1 MSCSEEVAF
10 YDGLRQRLI
19 FFGHFFCK
27 YFDCHS
33 VYWHLNLPFNKCVTP
48 TRLALSHR
56 VEKMLKNAKIR
67 SMSDLIN
74 ELKNL

>member
-19 FFGHFFCK
+19 FFGHFFVNFLTVIIC
-27 YFDCHS
+27 
-33 VYWHLNLPFNKCVTP
+33 WHLNLPFNKCVTP

-56 VEKMLKNAKIR
+56 VKKMLKNAKIQN
-67 SMSDLIN
+67 MSDLN
-74 ELKNL
+74 Q